1 MIPSALSPDEERVL
15 VFAPVGSDAA
25 IAVRILN
32 EIHIDAHSCRDMDE
46 LCSEIQKGVGA
57 LLITEEV
64 LWDPKLPQLVSL
76 FDNQPSW
83 SAIPIVIAA
92 NIDESLYERAPVLR
106 RLENYKVTY
115 LTRPV
120 VVVSLASTLRS
131 ALSARHRQYQV
142 RDLMMNLHTELRLR
156 DEFLATLS
164 HELRNPLSAVRNAV
178 QLMNQYPLEDEALA
192 RSRDIIDRQTHDLS
206 RLLDDLLDV
215 SRVTQGKITLDLEVL
230 SLCTL
235 LREIVRDHEAT
246 MSEQR
251 RLVLQLPED
260 EMFVRGD
267 RLRMRQ
273 IFVNLL
279 NNAEKFSE
287 DDSEIV
293 VRASVAKSRI
303 AVSVRDEGIGIER
316 DMLDT
321 VFHLFSQ
328 ATRST
333 RDARGGLGIGLTV
346 VQSLVQMHKGR
357 VTVASDGPGKGAEF
371 TVYLPRARQPA
382 GRRRPGAAP
391 SRRRRRPRRVL
402 VVEDDRDGAETLRA
416 LLEAEGHDVSI
427 CFDGRSGLAKAR
439 SVLPDVAI
447 LDIGLPDCTG
457 YEIARL
463 LHADEGFDDTTFV
476 ALTGYGSEKD
486 RQRAREAGFDHHLTK
501 PIDFATLR
509 ALLDDSRDAESAGG
523 SGTRQKEG
531 ARADRL
537 HRVK

>member
-1 MIPSALSPDEERVL
+1 MILSDLSPDEERVL

-25 IAVRILN
+25 IAVRILS
-32 EIHIDAHSCRDMDE
+32 EVRIDARACRDMDE
-46 LCSEIQKGVGA
+46 LCREMRKGLGA

-64 LWDPKLPQLVSL
+64 LWDPKLPELVTL
-76 FDNQPSW
+76 LDNQPSW
-83 SAIPIVIAA
+83 SAIPVIIAA

-131 ALSARHRQYQV
+131 ALAARFRQYQV
-142 RDLMMNLHTELRLR
+142 RDLMVNLHTELRLR

-178 QLMNQYPLEDEALA
+178 QLMNQSQIGGETLA
-192 RSRDIIDRQTHDLS
+192 RCRDIIDRQTRDLS

-230 SLCTL
+230 NLHAL
-235 LREIVRDHEAT
+235 LRDIVRDHEAT
-246 MSEQR
+246 TSEKR
-251 RLVLQLPED
+251 RLVLQLPESD
-260 EMFVRGD
+260 LFVRGD
-267 RLRMRQ
+267 RLRMQQ

-279 NNAEKFSE
+279 NNAEKFSDE
-287 DDSEIV
+287 DSEII
-293 VRASVAKSRI
+293 VRAFVKANEV

-328 ATRST
+328 AARSA

-346 VQSLVQMHKGR
+346 VQSLVQMHDGR

-371 TVYLPRARQPA
+371 TVYLPRVRQR
-382 GRRRPGAAP
+382 GGKRCQGAAP
-391 SRRRRRPRRVL
+391 APGERRPRRIL
-402 VVEDDRDGAETLRA
+402 LVEDDRDGAATLRA
-416 LLEAEGHDVSI
+416 LLEADGHEVSV
-427 CFDGRSGLAKAR
+427 CFDGRSGLAQAR
-439 SVLPDVAI
+439 NLHPDVAI
-447 LDIGLPDCTG
+447 LDIGLPDSTG

-463 LHADEGFDDTTFV
+463 LRADDGFEHTLFV
-476 ALTGYGSEKD
+476 ALTGYGSEQD
-486 RQRAREAGFDHHLTK
+486 RQRAREAGFHHHLTK
-501 PIDFATLR
+501 PIEFGTLR
-509 ALLDDSRDAESAGG
+509 ALLQGEPGPKTAAAHERVQPGRY
-523 SGTRQKEG
+523 SG
-531 ARADRL
+531 
-537 HRVK
+537 

>member
-1 MIPSALSPDEERVL
+1 MILSALTADEERVL
-15 VFAPVGSDAA
+15 IFAPVGCDAA
-25 IAVRILN
+25 IAVRILS
-32 EIHIDAHSCRDMDE
+32 EARIDARACTDMDE
-46 LCSEIQKGVGA
+46 LCREVRKGVGA

-64 LWDPKLPQLVSL
+64 LWDSGLPELVGL
-76 FDNQPSW
+76 LDNQPSW
-83 SAIPIVIAA
+83 SAIPLVIAA

-131 ALSARHRQYQV
+131 ALSARYRQYQV

-178 QLMNQYPLEDEALA
+178 QLMNESRIDDETLA
-192 RSRDIIDRQTHDLS
+192 RSRDIIDRQTRDLS

-215 SRVTQGKITLDLEVL
+215 SRVTQGKITLDFEIL
-230 SLCTL
+230 SLHAL
-235 LREIVRDHEAT
+235 LRDIVRDHEAAV
-246 MSEQR
+246 SEKQ
-251 RLVLQLPED
+251 RLVLQLPEV

-267 RLRMRQ
+267 RLRMQQ

-279 NNAEKFSE
+279 NNAEKFSAR
-287 DDSEIV
+287 DGAITM
-293 VRASVAKSRI
+293 RASVAGKEV
-303 AVSVRDEGIGIER
+303 AVSVQDEGIGIER

-328 ATRST
+328 AAHSA

-346 VQSLVQMHKGR
+346 VQSLVQMHNGR
-357 VTVASDGPGKGAEF
+357 VTVASEGHGKGAEF
-371 TVYLPRARQPA
+371 TVYLPRARQAA
-382 GRRRPGAAP
+382 GKRRPGAAP
-391 SRRRRRPRRVL
+391 APDERRPRRIL

-416 LLEAEGHDVSI
+416 LLEADGHEVSV
-427 CFDGRSGLAKAR
+427 CFDGRSGLAHAR
-439 SVLPDVAI
+439 NARPDVAI

-457 YEIARL
+457 YDVARL
-463 LHADEGFDDTTFV
+463 LRGEEGFEHTLFV

-509 ALLDDSRDAESAGG
+509 ALLQDERTPATATGGDARPQEIV
-523 SGTRQKEG
+523 REG
-531 ARADRL
+531 AL

>member
-1 MIPSALSPDEERVL
+1 MIPSALTPDEERVL
-15 VFAPVGSDAA
+15 VFAPVGCDAA

-32 EIHIDAHSCRDMDE
+32 EVNIDAHSCKDMDE
-46 LCSEIQKGVGA
+46 LCDEMQKGVGA

-106 RLENYKVTY
+106 KLENYKVTY

-142 RDLMMNLHTELRLR
+142 RDLMVNLHTELRLR

-178 QLMNQYPLEDEALA
+178 QLMNQSRIDDEALA
-192 RSRDIIDRQTHDLS
+192 RSRDIIDRQTRDLG

-230 SLCTL
+230 SLREL
-235 LREIVRDHEAT
+235 LEEIVRDHEAT
-246 MSEQR
+246 MSEKR
-251 RLVLQLPED
+251 HLVLKLPED
-260 EMFVRGD
+260 ELLVRGD
-267 RLRMRQ
+267 RLRMKQ

-287 DDSEIV
+287 DDCEIV
-293 VRASVAKSRI
+293 VRASVTRSQI
-303 AVSVRDEGIGIER
+303 AISVKDEGIGIER

-333 RDARGGLGIGLTV
+333 RDTRGGLGIGLTV
-346 VQSLVQMHKGR
+346 VQSLVQMHQGR
-357 VTVASDGPGKGAEF
+357 ITVASEGPGKGAEF
-371 TVYLPRARQPA
+371 TVYLPRVRQPA
-382 GRRRPGAAP
+382 GGQRLGAAP
-391 SRRRRRPRRVL
+391 AARKRRRRRVL
-402 VVEDDRDGAETLRA
+402 VIEDDPDGAETLRA
-416 LLEAEGHDVSI
+416 LLEADGHEVSV
-427 CFDGRSGLAKAR
+427 CLDGRSGLAQAR
-439 SVLPDVAI
+439 SMQPDVAI

-463 LHADEGFDDTTFV
+463 LHADEGFENTTFV

-509 ALLDDSRDAESAGG
+509 ALLQDGLDRKSAGG
-523 SGTRQKEG
+523 AGRQSQQTV
-531 ARADRL
+531 RAGQPL
-537 HRVK
+537 HR